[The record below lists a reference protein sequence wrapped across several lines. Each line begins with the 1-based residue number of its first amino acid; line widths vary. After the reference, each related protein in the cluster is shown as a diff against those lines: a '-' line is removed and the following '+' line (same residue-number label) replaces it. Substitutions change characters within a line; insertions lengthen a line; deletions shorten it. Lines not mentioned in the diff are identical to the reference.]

1 MTDAERQYARAVF
14 SLALEKQ
21 EVMQVYDEMIQ
32 FRDSLSEDT
41 WKFFLHP
48 KIEISDKHNVIDKTI
63 KNSLLANFLKVI
75 LDNNRFPL
83 FELITY
89 AYHDLINEMNNVV
102 EVKVLSNIKL
112 NENNLEKLRINLE
125 AKLLKKVKIT
135 QDIDKNIVGGIRI
148 EYLGNVID
156 QTINASLK
164 TIKDTL
170 TGGN

>member
-1 MTDAERQYARAVF
+1 
-14 SLALEKQ
+14 
-21 EVMQVYDEMIQ
+21 
-32 FRDSLSEDT
+32 
-41 WKFFLHP
+41 
-48 KIEISDKHNVIDKTI
+48 VIDKTI